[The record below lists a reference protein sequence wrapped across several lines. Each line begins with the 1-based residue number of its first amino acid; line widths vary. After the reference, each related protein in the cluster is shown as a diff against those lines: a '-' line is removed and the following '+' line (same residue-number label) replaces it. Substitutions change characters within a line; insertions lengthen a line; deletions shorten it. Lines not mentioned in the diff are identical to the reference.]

1 MRGSRSRAK
10 ARGRQSA
17 LVVKVKRGVT
27 RRGNPMWMCILGRGA
42 TPAWV
47 FEDELD
53 TVWAGTKYADLFRGM
68 PEDEWL
74 SFLKEPIEVLVES
87 NHAGFL
93 TIMAVD
99 VDFAIEGYLHAA
111 RHASALSKLLAGDRQ
126 LDEAVGAEEGGRLHC
141 WGLVA
146 RIYREIHFT
155 LLRDNGEADL
165 AELIE
170 YIWDGIDG
178 GIPNNALIAIVNAV
192 YANYLECGGHL
203 FSFMA
208 ADEEIWGHA
217 LDKSE
222 GAGAEGRLIEFLD
235 WDAIELADP
244 ANPRFYSFP
253 GGELADFHP
262 APSLPLKLFQNQ
274 NLYSCA
280 DMKRLRLTRIV
291 RDAKISPKRLQMTFS
306 ILLCSCGATAHTA
319 KAVTFLPVIT
329 C

>member
-1 MRGSRSRAK
+1 MRGSRTRAK
-10 ARGRQSA
+10 ARGKQSA

-27 RRGNPMWMCILGRGA
+27 KRGNPMWMCMLGRGA

-74 SFLKEPIEVLVES
+74 SFLKEPIEVLAES

-93 TIMAVD
+93 TITAVD

-111 RHASALSKLLAGDRQ
+111 RHASALSELLTGDRQ
-126 LDEAVGAEEGGRLHC
+126 HDEAVGAEEGGRLHC

-155 LLRDNGEADL
+155 LLQDKGEEDL

-170 YIWDGIDG
+170 HIWDGIDG
-178 GIPNNALIAIVNAV
+178 GIPNKALIAIVNAV
-192 YANYLECGGHL
+192 YATYLECGGHQ
-203 FSFMA
+203 FSFMP

-217 LDKSE
+217 LDKWQ
-222 GAGAEGRLIEFLD
+222 GASAEGSLLDFLD
-235 WDAIELADP
+235 WDAIELYYPAD
-244 ANPRFYSFP
+244 RFPF
-253 GGELADFHP
+253 
-262 APSLPLKLFQNQ
+262 
-274 NLYSCA
+274 LYSNGEVA
-280 DMKRLRLTRIV
+280 DVYPER
-291 RDAKISPKRLQMTFS
+291 
-306 ILLCSCGATAHTA
+306 
-319 KAVTFLPVIT
+319 
-329 C
+329 